1 VYQSITHKTVLLWI
15 FVVEFKSELICR
27 NRTAAEGN
35 RSTRSAIVLQAK
47 TLPAAV
53 LGRRDILG
61 AAETGSGKTLAFG
74 IPILHTI
81 LEERGRSAGRYYRDL
96 CGAALL

>member
-1 VYQSITHKTVLLWI
+1 VQVEPYFCGFLLLHS
-15 FVVEFKSELICR
+15 VVNSSGRKPKYVC
-27 NRTAAEGN
+27 
-35 RSTRSAIVLQAK
+35 AIPLQAK

-74 IPILHTI
+74 IPILHRI
-81 LEERGRSAGRYYRDL
+81 LEDGGRSAGRYSV
-96 CGAALL
+96 ALL